1 MERDS
6 AHEMWFVLF
15 LVVLLGAVL
24 FISMDMK
31 TDDLEQRVA
40 VLEDRL
46 DSSKALLDRLLE
58 LDRVPSKR
66 VPRY

>member
-1 MERDS
+1 MDRNITKDVW
-6 AHEMWFVLF
+6 AVLA
-15 LVVLLGAVL
+15 LLVLLGAVL

-40 VLEDRL
+40 VLEDKL
-46 DSSKALLDRLLE
+46 DSSKALLDHLLE

-66 VPRY
+66 FR